1 MTASR
6 IPKSRRGWAAFG
18 SKGKLMRFEAD
29 SGASKN
35 ALPKRNLEAAR
46 KMRAMRAREV
56 TVQENSYVCFEFFDL
71 GSLIKMTLG
80 M

>member
-18 SKGKLMRFEAD
+18 SKGKLMRFEEN
-29 SGASKN
+29 SGASQN

-46 KMRAMRAREV
+46 KVRAIWA
-56 TVQENSYVCFEFFDL
+56 QEAAFQECFCV
-71 GSLIKMTLG
+71 S
-80 M
+80 

>member
-18 SKGKLMRFEAD
+18 SKGKLMRFEEN

-46 KMRAMRAREV
+46 KVRAIWA
-56 TVQENSYVCFEFFDL
+56 QEAAFQECFCV
-71 GSLIKMTLG
+71 S
-80 M
+80 